1 MLKKLLKYDFKDIY
15 KFLSVFYILSII
27 FAILTRV
34 LLGLKQTIIIG
45 IISQISMGFMF
56 SMLASSLIN
65 TLMRNWVRF
74 KDTLYKDESYLTHT
88 LPVTKSQIYESKFI
102 LSLTNLAT
110 TFIVIILSVL
120 IAYSGKDNLS
130 ITTNYIDSVSRIFN
144 TSAISFVILIILIL
158 FLEIYAGLQSGFL
171 GIILGHK
178 KSNNKVMHSVI
189 FGFVTYII
197 IQLIV
202 LFILF
207 ITALFNK
214 DIMKM
219 FTDNVL
225 PPLSAIKSI
234 VLLFSIIYVAIIIGT
249 NITCVKKLNNGVNVE

>member
-27 FAILTRV
+27 FAISTKV

-110 TFIVIILSVL
+110 TFMVIIISLL
-120 IAYSGKDNLS
+120 IAYSSKDNLNIIISKINDISKVFNVSS
-130 ITTNYIDSVSRIFN
+130 ITFIIF
-144 TSAISFVILIILIL
+144 TIFIL
-158 FLEIYAGLQSGFL
+158 FLEIYSGLQSGFL
-171 GIILGHK
+171 GIIKGHK
-178 KSNNKVMHSVI
+178 KSNNKVMYSVI
-189 FGFVTYII
+189 FGFITYII
-197 IQLIV
+197 SQLIV
-202 LFILF
+202 LFTLF
-207 ITALFNK
+207 ILALFNS

-219 FTDNVL
+219 FTDNMITNLLV
-225 PPLSAIKSI
+225 IKSMVI
-234 VLLFSIIYVAIIIGT
+234 LFSTIYVAIIIGT

>member
-1 MLKKLLKYDFKDIY
+1 MLNKLLKYDFKDIY

-27 FAILTRV
+27 FAISTRV
-34 LLGLKQTIIIG
+34 LLGLKRTIIIG

-88 LPVTKSQIYESKFI
+88 LPVTTYESKFI

-130 ITTNYIDSVSRIFN
+130 IITNYIDSVSRIFN